1 MVGPVLRSPMVRMV
15 NARPV
20 FLEIRVPELLNM
32 IPIVAACVLPDRED
46 DEFLELCLEL
56 DVGARIEDKS
66 LLDIDARMAVVW
78 NVKGAKMST
87 KSTLET

>member
-1 MVGPVLRSPMVRMV
+1 MV

-20 FLEIRVPELLNM
+20 FLDIRVPELLNM
-32 IPIVAACVLPDRED
+32 IPMVAACVRPDRD
-46 DEFLELCLEL
+46 DESLELCLEL
-56 DVGARIEDKS
+56 DVGTRMEDKS
-66 LLDIDARMAVVW
+66 VLDIEARMAVVW